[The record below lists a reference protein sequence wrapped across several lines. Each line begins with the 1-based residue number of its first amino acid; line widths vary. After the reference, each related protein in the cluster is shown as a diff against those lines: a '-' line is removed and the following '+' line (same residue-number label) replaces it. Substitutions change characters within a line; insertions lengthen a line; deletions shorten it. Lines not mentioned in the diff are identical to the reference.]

1 MSATFPASIRHFI
14 FNIHARGKSFSTH
27 DLMRHF
33 GWTDR
38 QNESMNR
45 VLREMVKAGE
55 IFRISDASVKPSKG
69 VAIEYSTVP
78 KMEKIDIRPITL
90 YTLMLEG
97 AWMPEHI

>member
-14 FNIHARGKSFSTH
+14 FNLRVRGKSFSTH

-45 VLREMVKAGE
+45 VLRSMVRDGE
-55 IFRISDASVKPSKG
+55 IFRISDPSVKPSKG

-78 KMEKIDIRPITL
+78 KMEKVDIHPITL
-90 YTLMLEG
+90 YTLRLEG
-97 AWMPEHI
+97 VGIPEHI